1 MQDISKYVNLQEIV
15 PKLPNVLLHSI
26 QGDCLEIREIDSSA
40 AKFQSILERF
50 SVLKDAKYV
59 IYSQYIKKCE
69 HRHEMFIFLDHE
81 GRSLK
86 HISGRELALYGI
98 IKPCG
103 AIKLS
108 EEYTYHEAS

>member
-1 MQDISKYVNLQEIV
+1 MQEISKYVNLQEIV

-40 AKFQSILERF
+40 EKFQAVLERF
-50 SVLKDAKYV
+50 GVLKDAKYV

-69 HRHEMFIFLDHE
+69 HRHEMFIFLDRE
-81 GRSLK
+81 GKALR

-98 IKPCG
+98 IRPCSE
-103 AIKLS
+103 IKLS
-108 EEYTYHEAS
+108 EEYTYEAS